1 MIVDQITNWK
11 AIIMKLLTDLF
22 STDYGIMT
30 VVGISFML
38 GMGVF
43 FFRLFTSNMKRDAE
57 RAGESPRQP

>member
-1 MIVDQITNWK
+1 
-11 AIIMKLLTDLF
+11 MKLLTDLF

-43 FFRLFTSNMKRDAE
+43 FYRLFTSNMNRDAE
-57 RAGESPRQP
+57 NAAKEAGQP